1 MAEPKDQAIPYQSNQ
16 PARVNVIGTGISAVN
31 MVQTLD
37 SIERVIVGGG
47 PGFVCCAAVHSVLDA
62 HRDPG
67 LREAFNRSLL
77 TTPDG
82 MPLVWL
88 CRMTGIRSTKRVY
101 GPDLMRAACAF
112 GERRGWKHFFL
123 GGSPPTL
130 QALSHALQATH
141 PGIKIVGCLSP
152 AYPDP
157 SIAQIDR
164 QVVEVINGTEPD
176 IVWVGL
182 GTGKQERWM
191 ARHLGAV
198 EAPLMIGVGAAF
210 DFLAGT
216 KRQAP
221 PLVRRAGMEW
231 LFRLSTEPRRLWRR
245 YGQYPL
251 FGWLLLLQALG
262 IRAYPLIGGRNED
275 MGALESDQAPVADMT
290 SDSDPS

>member
-210 DFLAGT
+210 DFL
-216 KRQAP
+216 
-221 PLVRRAGMEW
+221 
-231 LFRLSTEPRRLWRR
+231 
-245 YGQYPL
+245 
-251 FGWLLLLQALG
+251 
-262 IRAYPLIGGRNED
+262 
-275 MGALESDQAPVADMT
+275 
-290 SDSDPS
+290 